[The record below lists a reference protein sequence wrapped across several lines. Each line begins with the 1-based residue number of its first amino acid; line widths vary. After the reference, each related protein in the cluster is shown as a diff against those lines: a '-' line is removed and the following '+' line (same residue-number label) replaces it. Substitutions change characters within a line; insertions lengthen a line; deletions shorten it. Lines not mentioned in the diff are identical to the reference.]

1 MIYLLFNIHSPFF
14 RFSYVLMGFVYLL
27 RCHTLNVLMTGIKI
41 LLWVNCYGRLSSM
54 FGLAGTPR
62 QGQRHSMSQ
71 TTGAIKGKTDL
82 QCD

>member
-1 MIYLLFNIHSPFF
+1 
-14 RFSYVLMGFVYLL
+14 
-27 RCHTLNVLMTGIKI
+27 MTGIKI

-82 QCD
+82 QCDRPAGVQLPLNIARFV